1 MFKMDMLLKAMKETG
16 ALINKTMMIG
26 DTTFDM
32 EMANNAG
39 VKALGV
45 SWGYHT
51 VEELRSAGAIDVIHS
66 FERLSSLL
74 VH

>member
-1 MFKMDMLLKAMKETG
+1 MEETG
-16 ALINKTMMIG
+16 ASRKGTVMIG

-39 VKALGV
+39 IAAIGV

-51 VEELRSAGAIDVIHS
+51 VDELRSAGASDIIYS
-66 FERLSSLL
+66 FKNLTSLL
-74 VH
+74 VVN